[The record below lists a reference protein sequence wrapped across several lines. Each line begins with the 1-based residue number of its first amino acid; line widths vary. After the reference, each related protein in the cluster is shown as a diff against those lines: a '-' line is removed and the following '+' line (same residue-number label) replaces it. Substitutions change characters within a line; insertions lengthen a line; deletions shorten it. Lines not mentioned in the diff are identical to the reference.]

1 MAPPKA
7 GDEILI
13 PLFDAQVVGQ
23 PMTVTWSQ
31 NLSTR
36 TAQYYAPDVDN
47 LTTGEQVT
55 AFFIAAELYKSST
68 SANPKHITRVGEL
81 VPGGGSPPVY
91 CKGLRY

>member
-13 PLFDAQVVGQ
+13 PLFDAAALGT

-36 TAQYYAPDVDN
+36 TAQYYAPTVDN

-81 VPGGGSPPVY
+81 VPGGKPLPVDWA
-91 CKGLRY
+91 